1 MFGNGDV
8 HQERAKGGQEYV
20 IECPLDRM
28 DDTQVVI
35 YGASRIAALNDIS
48 ACYIHANNFSMATK
62 LRKLVIG
69 NPTEGYNNSFLTT
82 LNLGNNALLEE
93 LDLRNCGA
101 LSGSLDL
108 SPCTNLLKLY
118 AEGTSISGVTFAT
131 NGKIRIAH
139 LPDSINTLIMR
150 NLNDLDDFSA
160 TLSRLESLTLQG
172 GKINSYELIQKVIDT
187 LQVLYLYDVNWNVST
202 TAVLNAMAK
211 LFFSLVTG
219 YVYISGSSRQSELDT
234 YASKWSDLT
243 VEYNKEAFVVQFPL
257 TCYNDDKSTVVFTK
271 YCDQGGLIDISDIP
285 TPTKEPD
292 AQYIYTFD
300 HWVFED
306 GSEVNFDTY
315 RVTGNINI
323 YAHYTTETRTYT
335 VKWISYANTVV
346 DSQQVKYGSSAV
358 FNGTEPTRTD
368 GESSFIFYLFDGWD
382 KNTGY
387 ITGDTV
393 VNAKWQVSNGLPS
406 EGTKPK
412 DMTAVQ
418 LYAVCQAGLAA
429 SYFDTK
435 DYIEVT
441 MGHDVDYENVKSVV
455 LAENLKLNGSNYL
468 DTKIKLFDEDKDWT
482 IMIDYSFDDPKT
494 NETLLSCYNMDG
506 NDGVEIIYNGGAKP
520 RFGATTHGE
529 CMGIGT
535 FRNVMVLRHAK
546 GDNLIRA
553 YAFEPSKSTGTD
565 AEQLVGLYS
574 ADYGYAF
581 IPRQIKTKTDATI
594 ILGARKDYTDGSFI
608 NNAKATIY
616 KAKLWYADL
625 GEDECY
631 KLVSWTH
638 ETHKFEYYGNKIYR
652 LSTGGYANAS
662 FIMKDLLER
671 RYQMNKTN
679 DNTGGWDTCI
689 MRTFLNNKFYKG
701 LPDLFRRLLK
711 QVRVKASA
719 GNQSY
724 EITTSNDFVYLA
736 ANMEVGGWT
745 TEPYANECEYKIPW
759 FTTNAS
765 RLKFFN
771 REVPED
777 AKFYTSAKNVDPT
790 LDNDVKNGDIWI
802 QSDNDSRGFIY
813 ADGKWIQAY
822 WYWERSAYASSSTYF
837 LIVNTNGYPYNY
849 SGASTTGG
857 VCPCL
862 SI

>member
-1 MFGNGDV
+1 M
-8 HQERAKGGQEYV
+8 
-20 IECPLDRM
+20 
-28 DDTQVVI
+28 
-35 YGASRIAALNDIS
+35 
-48 ACYIHANNFSMATK
+48 
-62 LRKLVIG
+62 
-69 NPTEGYNNSFLTT
+69 
-82 LNLGNNALLEE
+82 
-93 LDLRNCGA
+93 
-101 LSGSLDL
+101 
-108 SPCTNLLKLY
+108 
-118 AEGTSISGVTFAT
+118 
-131 NGKIRIAH
+131 
-139 LPDSINTLIMR
+139 
-150 NLNDLDDFSA
+150 
-160 TLSRLESLTLQG
+160 
-172 GKINSYELIQKVIDT
+172 
-187 LQVLYLYDVNWNVST
+187 
-202 TAVLNAMAK
+202 
-211 LFFSLVTG
+211 
-219 YVYISGSSRQSELDT
+219 
-234 YASKWSDLT
+234 
-243 VEYNKEAFVVQFPL
+243 
-257 TCYNDDKSTVVFTK
+257 
-271 YCDQGGLIDISDIP
+271 
-285 TPTKEPD
+285 
-292 AQYIYTFD
+292 
-300 HWVFED
+300 FED

-393 VNAKWQVSNGLPS
+393 VNAKWQVSNGLPP

-535 FRNVMVLRHAK
+535 FRNVMVLRHTK

-553 YAFEPSKSTGTD
+553 YAFEPSKSTGED
-565 AEQLVGLYS
+565 SGQLVGLYS
-574 ADYGYAF
+574 DGYGYAF
-581 IPRQIKTKTDATI
+581 IPRQIKTETDATI

-652 LSTGGYANAS
+652 LSASGYANAS

-822 WYWERSAYASSSTYF
+822 WYWERSANASNSTYF
-837 LIVNTNGYPYNY
+837 LYVNTDGGPCNSYGY
-849 SGASTTGG
+849 ASTTLG